1 MNPERGSDGT
11 PKDGDVTD
19 RGQRFAVTV
28 RVDDRE
34 LPLKLFLHDMIG
46 GSIVGLLSGLRDAE
60 ARRRIEIEVRKL

>member
-1 MNPERGSDGT
+1 MNPERPTGGT

-19 RGQRFAVTV
+19 RGHRFAVTV
-28 RVDDRE
+28 RLDDRE